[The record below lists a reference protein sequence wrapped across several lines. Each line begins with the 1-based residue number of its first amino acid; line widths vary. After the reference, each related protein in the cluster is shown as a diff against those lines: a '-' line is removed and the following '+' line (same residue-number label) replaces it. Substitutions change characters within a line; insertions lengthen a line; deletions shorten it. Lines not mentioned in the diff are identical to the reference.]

1 MEIPDQKSR
10 LEDLSGHI
18 MEYLD
23 TRWDLLVLDM
33 TERGLTAASGI
44 VTGLILTIFGGVAL
58 VFASI
63 GTAIW
68 IGQRTQN
75 PVAGYFIIAGLFV
88 VILALA
94 LTFARNYIRT
104 VVTNS
109 VLESIK
115 DDDDDEKTP

>member
-1 MEIPDQKSR
+1 MEIIDHKSR
-10 LEDLSGHI
+10 LEDLTGHV

-33 TERGLTAASGI
+33 TEKTLTAASGI
-44 VTGLILTIFGGVAL
+44 VTGLILTIFGGIAL

-63 GTAIW
+63 GTAVW
-68 IGQRTQN
+68 LGQRLQN
-75 PVAGYFIIAGLFV
+75 PVAGYFIIAGIFV
-88 VILALA
+88 VVLALS
-94 LTFARNYIRT
+94 LTFARNYIRN

-115 DDDDDEKTP
+115 DDNEDEKAS

>member
-1 MEIPDQKSR
+1 MEILDQKSR
-10 LEDLSGHI
+10 VEELTSHV

-33 TERGLTAASGI
+33 TEKSLTAASGI
-44 VTGLILTIFGGVAL
+44 MTVLILTIFGGIAL
-58 VFASI
+58 VFASL

-68 IGQRTQN
+68 LGQRMHS
-75 PVAGYFIIAGLFV
+75 PVAGYFVIAGVFV
-88 VILALA
+88 GLLALA

-115 DDDDDEKTP
+115 DDNEDETTS

>member
-1 MEIPDQKSR
+1 MEILDQKSR
-10 LEDLSGHI
+10 VEELTSHV

-33 TERGLTAASGI
+33 TEKSLTAASGI
-44 VTGLILTIFGGVAL
+44 MTVLILTIFGGIAL
-58 VFASI
+58 VFASL

-68 IGQRTQN
+68 LGQRMHS
-75 PVAGYFIIAGLFV
+75 PVAGYFVIAGVFV
-88 VILALA
+88 AILALA

-109 VLESIK
+109 VLKSIK
-115 DDDDDEKTP
+115 EEDEEAS

>member
-1 MEIPDQKSR
+1 MEILDQKSR
-10 LEDLSGHI
+10 VEELTSHV

-33 TERGLTAASGI
+33 TEKSLTAASGI
-44 VTGLILTIFGGVAL
+44 MTVLILTIFGGIAL
-58 VFASI
+58 VFASL

-68 IGQRTQN
+68 LGQRMHS
-75 PVAGYFIIAGLFV
+75 PVAGYFVIAGVFV
-88 VILALA
+88 GLLALA

-104 VVTNS
+104 IVTNS

-115 DDDDDEKTP
+115 DDNEDETTS

>member
-1 MEIPDQKSR
+1 MEILDQKSR
-10 LEDLSGHI
+10 LEDLTSHV

-23 TRWDLLVLDM
+23 TRWDMLVLDI
-33 TERGLTAASGI
+33 TEKGLTAASGI
-44 VTGLILTIFGGVAL
+44 VTGLILAIFGGIAL
-58 VFASI
+58 VLASI

-68 IGQRTQN
+68 IGQRMHN
-75 PVAGYFIIAGLFV
+75 PVAGYFIIAGFFV

-94 LTFARNYIRT
+94 LMFARNYIRT

-115 DDDDDEKTP
+115 DDDENEKAS

>member
-1 MEIPDQKSR
+1 MEIIDQKSR
-10 LEDLSGHI
+10 VEDLTGHL
-18 MEYLD
+18 MEYID

-33 TERGLTAASGI
+33 TEKGLAAASGI
-44 VTGLILTIFGGVAL
+44 VTGLILTIFGGIAL

-68 IGQRTQN
+68 LGQRLQN
-75 PVAGYFIIAGLFV
+75 PVAGYFIIAGIFV
-88 VILALA
+88 MILALA

-115 DDDDDEKTP
+115 EDEEDEKAS